1 MFDIII
7 VKYAEDISVVICHK
21 RLLDVHIPRQL
32 DKNEKK
38 QIGLRIKRQIV
49 LFTHF
54 FLDWFL
60 AHFISKQMSITC
72 AQSAAPI
79 EREFGID
86 STVRTPLLQIGM
98 QLTKSSL
105 KILQL

>member
-60 AHFISKQMSITC
+60 AHFISKQMSTNIIIVRYFNKYS
-72 AQSAAPI
+72 QVPI
-79 EREFGID
+79 QRVSRVD
-86 STVRTPLLQIGM
+86 
-98 QLTKSSL
+98 
-105 KILQL
+105 ILSKNDK